1 MEAGAATPLPDQ
13 PEAVVPP
20 PLGEQD
26 AAERRAAPRAA
37 LEEQAKAVPGALRI
51 DEEASSP
58 ATLMTEFTALSGP
71 LPPPEMLAQYEEIL
85 PGAAERIL
93 RQNARR
99 SERQ

>member
-1 MEAGAATPLPDQ
+1 MERTHAH
-13 PEAVVPP
+13 
-20 PLGEQD
+20 QD
-26 AAERRAAPRAA
+26 D
-37 LEEQAKAVPGALRI
+37 LEERAKAVPGALRI

-93 RQNARR
+93 SMA
-99 SERQ
+99 ERQAEHRQKMEQDESEAERALKRDESEVIGH